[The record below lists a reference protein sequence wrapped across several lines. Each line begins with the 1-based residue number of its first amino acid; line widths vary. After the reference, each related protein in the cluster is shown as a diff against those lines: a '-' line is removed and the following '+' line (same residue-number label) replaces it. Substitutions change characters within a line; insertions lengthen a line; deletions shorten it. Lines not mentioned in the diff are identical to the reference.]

1 MKRTITL
8 LAAGLGLLAIGGGV
22 AFATIPGAGGVIHGC
37 YAKLGGAVRVIDT
50 GGCRANESP
59 LNWNQMGQQGP
70 QGLQGPQ
77 GPQGAKGDPGPEGP
91 TGSQGP
97 AGQQGPTGDTGA
109 AGPTGPQGAQGPQG
123 PQGPKGDRGPAG
135 NVSGYEVIEADLN
148 VPNLDW
154 GDAYAVCSAGK
165 HVLGGGFWVNSADV
179 TIIRSQPTST
189 LDKWYA
195 AGYNH
200 NLFTPSQG
208 VVWAICANTSG

>member
-1 MKRTITL
+1 MKRTLTALAGGLVL
-8 LAAGLGLLAIGGGV
+8 LAVCGGV

-37 YAKLGGAVRVIDT
+37 YAKYSGAVRVIDT
-50 GGCRANESP
+50 GACRPSEAA
-59 LNWNQMGQQGP
+59 LNWNQTGPQGP
-70 QGLQGPQ
+70 QGLQGLQ
-77 GPQGAKGDPGPEGP
+77 GPQGLKGDAGSQGP

-97 AGQQGPTGDTGA
+97 AGQQGPKGDTGS
-109 AGPTGPQGAQGPQG
+109 AGPAGDQGPQG
-123 PQGPKGDRGPAG
+123 PQGPQGDQGPAG
-135 NVSGYEVIEADLN
+135 GLAGYEVIEADLN

-154 GDAYAVCSAGK
+154 GDAYAHCSAGK

-189 LDKWYA
+189 RDTWYA